1 MTDTIQQFAQETR
14 KAQHMTLIEF
24 ADALNEQM
32 PPDSGVT
39 YSLINR
45 WERGSRN
52 PTRGRM
58 ELMVRVYPEGDWRHD
73 FAAAMIEA
81 LSSTSVTLEP
91 AG

>member
-1 MTDTIQQFAQETR
+1 MVDKFQQITIDTRIAQG
-14 KAQHMTLIEF
+14 MTLDKF
-24 ADALNEQM
+24 VTALNEQM
-32 PPDSGVT
+32 PDKIT

-45 WERGSRN
+45 WEHGTRS
-52 PTRGRM
+52 PTLVRM
-58 ELMVRVYPEGDWRHD
+58 DLMTRVYPAGDWRHD